1 MTLKTAMS
9 LDGKIATFTGASR
22 WITGEVA
29 RQRVHEYRDVYDG
42 ILAGIGTVLSDDP
55 SLTARLEG
63 GAGKNPVRIIA
74 DSMARTP
81 VQAKLLTDGAAPVL
95 IAVTEAAPAD
105 RVEALKAAGAE
116 LIVAGPGPQ
125 VDMTLLMKALGERDI
140 TSVFVEGGGT
150 VNFSLLKAGL
160 VDKVYAFVA
169 PKLIGGREA
178 KTPVEGEG
186 FAELSEAAELTRLEA
201 ETVGRDVLLTGYV
214 KKEMAL
220 YLRATDDAKEF
231 SKASSFWDNI
241 KTKRGKI
248 NSAYGNLI
256 FNKSL
261 KDGRSQF
268 DWAFDSLKND
278 KDSRQSFMRFNNT
291 NHQYDGNK
299 DVPCTFL
306 QLFHIRDN
314 KLNTTVEMRSNDII
328 KGTTYDI
335 PSFILFQRLM
345 LLRLRE
351 VYPDLELGTYTHF
364 ANSFHL
370 YATDFDLVE
379 KRLNSQILENAYP
392 FPNDWHCI
400 KSEDA
405 LKCFD
410 IKVNKQNW
418 LDDGWQCPENK
429 DFYEW
434 LCK

>member
-1 MTLKTAMS
+1 MRMLVGTSFA
-9 LDGKIATFTGASR
+9 
-22 WITGEVA
+22 E
-29 RQRVHEYRDVYDG
+29 VYDNAMDMLFNNYEYASKPRG
-42 ILAGIGTVLSDDP
+42 LEVRECLNVGLYIEDP
-55 SLTARLEG
+55 SKNLFKYEDKSLTL
-63 GAGKNPVRIIA
+63 P
-74 DSMARTP
+74 
-81 VQAKLLTDGAAPVL
+81 
-95 IAVTEAAPAD
+95 
-105 RVEALKAAGAE
+105 
-116 LIVAGPGPQ
+116 
-125 VDMTLLMKALGERDI
+125 
-140 TSVFVEGGGT
+140 
-150 VNFSLLKAGL
+150 
-160 VDKVYAFVA
+160 
-169 PKLIGGREA
+169 
-178 KTPVEGEG
+178 
-186 FAELSEAAELTRLEA
+186 
-201 ETVGRDVLLTGYV
+201 TGYV

-241 KTKRGKI
+241 KTKHGKI

-268 DWAFDSLKND
+268 DWAFDCLKND
-278 KDSRQSFMRFNNT
+278 RDSRQSFMRFNNT

-299 DVPCTFL
+299 DVPCTFIMS
-306 QLFHIRDN
+306 FHIRDN
-314 KLNTTVEMRSNDII
+314 KLHATVQMRSNDII

-351 VYPDLELGTYTHF
+351 VYPDLEMGSMTHY
-364 ANSFHL
+364 AMSFHL

-379 KRLNSQILENAYP
+379 RRLDSQILENSYP

-410 IKVNKQNW
+410 IKVNRQNW